1 MANEIQLSSGI
12 RSNLLLLQNTTV
24 NLERTQLRLATGN
37 KINSALDGPASFFA
51 AKGLT
56 QRAGDLT
63 GLKDGIGQAISTIKG
78 ADTGISKIEA
88 LVEQARGLTTQAL
101 GSLGNDA
108 NSVQL
113 RNSLAN
119 SFNGVLRQIDS
130 LANDAN
136 YAGKNLLVGSGL
148 RLDATA
154 SSKTAVNALQGISGA
169 RATNVVSADA
179 YTISVTGDGAI
190 TGATNDIANAEQ
202 ARGISNLVINGFAS
216 TTVSNLDSISIKLSG
231 GVGKDKT
238 FTVTEGEATI
248 TQTFTVSQ
256 FDEAKARGDV
266 LRFAASFNSGTNIS
280 FDVDFDSIEDVPDT
294 VGVGTS
300 VIEKNVNLQI
310 IATNENGETITRD
323 GLNLLGQGKVANGE
337 NSFAFDS
344 GSARITVDER
354 QVLQASKYSD
364 AIGTAYGTGAAL
376 IVGTP
381 TNNGGAI
388 SAAETYTLKATAAS
402 FNYTTNQFNNY
413 SVTLTGGGATTS
425 AIVTVSTGNATNVSF
440 AAGVGLASSAQFNL
454 NLNFGDLKYIT
465 TATAA
470 AISEVNTTK
479 TSTGLSGITSDAV
492 SAVSSVSGFLD
503 NSVTKLTATVTGT
516 TSAATI
522 TFSDGLGGTFTK
534 TDVNL
539 TGAVTSF
546 AVTLSG
552 GVNDGAKITFE
563 TTSAGLT
570 NSTGVDVSAAGTF
583 EVKIRG
589 EYTAPREAKF
599 DVRPANT
606 GQTADLETKQL
617 VDATDANNLTVQL
630 NETRTSTV
638 TVVSQNV
645 RTDGQGLKLDFAQNN
660 WSDRADIDNAIR
672 QLDAAKL
679 TLRSASSNLST
690 NLNVI
695 QTRESYTKEFA
706 DVLTEGAN
714 KLIQADQNE
723 EGANI
728 LTLQTKQQL
737 GTIALSLANQA
748 QQAILRLF

>member
-1 MANEIQLSSGI
+1 MAGEVQLSSGI
-12 RSNLLLLQNTTV
+12 RSNLLLLQDTTTK
-24 NLERTQLRLATGN
+24 LERTQLRLATGN
-37 KINSALDGPASFFA
+37 KINSALDGPAGFFA
-51 AKGLT
+51 AKGLN

-101 GSLGNDA
+101 GSLGTDA
-108 NSVQL
+108 NSVKL

-130 LANDAN
+130 LANDAT

-154 SSKTAVNALQGISGA
+154 SSKTSVNAIAGISGA
-169 RATNVVSADA
+169 RATNVVSADE
-179 YTISVTGDGAI
+179 YTISVTGDGAVS
-190 TGATNDIANAEQ
+190 GATNDIANAEQ

-216 TTVSNLDSISIKLSG
+216 TTVSNFDSISIKLTG

-238 FTVTEGEATI
+238 FTVSEGESTI

-256 FDEAKARGDV
+256 FEEAKARGDV
-266 LRFAASFNSGTNIS
+266 LRFAASFNSGTNVS
-280 FDVDFDSIEDVPDT
+280 FDVDFDAIEDVPDT

-310 IATNENGETITRD
+310 VATNQNGETLTRD
-323 GLNLLGQGKVANGE
+323 GLNLLGQAKVANGE

-344 GSARITVDER
+344 GSARVTVDQR
-354 QVLQASKYSD
+354 QILQASKYSD
-364 AIGTAYGTGAAL
+364 AVGTSYGTGAAL

-388 SAAETYTLKATAAS
+388 SAAETYGLTATAAS
-402 FNYTTNQFNNY
+402 FNYTTNQFDNY
-413 SVTLTGGGATTS
+413 SVTLKGAGATS
-425 AIVTVSTGNATNVSF
+425 SVVVTVSTGNASNVSF

-465 TATAA
+465 TAAA
-470 AISEVNTTK
+470 ATISEANTTK
-479 TSTGLSGITSDAV
+479 TVTGLSGIDSNAL
-492 SAVSSVSGFLD
+492 SAVSSISGFLD
-503 NSVTKLTATVTGT
+503 NTVTKLTATVTGT

-522 TFSDGLGGTFTK
+522 TFSDGLGGTYTK
-534 TDVNL
+534 TNVNL
-539 TGAVTSF
+539 TGAVTSI
-546 AVTLSG
+546 AVTLAG
-552 GVNDGAKITFE
+552 GVNDGATITFVA
-563 TTSAGLT
+563 TSAGLT
-570 NSTGVDVSAAGTF
+570 NSTGVDIDASGTF
-583 EVKIRG
+583 EIKIRG
-589 EYTAPREAKF
+589 AYNAPREAKF

-606 GQTADLETKQL
+606 GQTADLTTKQL

-630 NETRTSTV
+630 NENNTSTV

-645 RTDGQGLKLDFAQNN
+645 RTDGQGLKLDFAQNGWN
-660 WSDRADIDNAIR
+660 DRSDIDNAIK

-714 KLIQADQNE
+714 KLVQADQNE

>member
-12 RSNLLLLQNTTV
+12 RSNLLLLQDTTV
-24 NLERTQLRLATGN
+24 KLERTQLRLATGN

-108 NSVQL
+108 NSVKL

-154 SSKTAVNALQGISGA
+154 SSKTSVNAIQGISGA
-169 RATNVVSADA
+169 RATNVVSADE

-190 TGATNDIANAEQ
+190 SGATNDIANAKQ
-202 ARGISNLVINGFAS
+202 ARGVSNLVINGFAS

-256 FDEAKARGDV
+256 FDEAKVRGDV

-280 FDVDFDSIEDVPDT
+280 FDVDFDAIEDVPDT

-310 IATNENGETITRD
+310 VATNENGETITRD
-323 GLNLLGQGKVANGE
+323 GLNLLGQGQGRQRR

-344 GSARITVDER
+344 GSARVTVDQR
-354 QVLQASKYSD
+354 QILQAAKYSD
-364 AIGTAYGTGAAL
+364 AIGTSYGTGAAL

-381 TNNGGAI
+381 DNNGGAI
-388 SAAETYTLKATAAS
+388 SAAETYTLKANATS
-402 FNYTTNQFNNY
+402 FNYTTNQFDNY
-413 SVTLTGGGATTS
+413 SVQLTGAGATTS
-425 AIVTVSTGNATNVSF
+425 ANVVVSTGNASNVSF

-470 AISEVNTTK
+470 AITEVNTTK
-479 TSTGLSGITSDAV
+479 TSTGLSGLSSDAV

-516 TSAATI
+516 ASAATI
-522 TFSDGLGGTFTK
+522 TFTDGLGGTFTK
-534 TDVNL
+534 TDVDLRGTN
-539 TGAVTSF
+539 SF
-546 AVTLSG
+546 AVTLAG
-552 GVNDGAKITFE
+552 GVNDGATITFE
-563 TTSAGLT
+563 TSSVGIT
-570 NSTGVDVSAAGTF
+570 NSISTGDVTGSF

-589 EYTAPREAKF
+589 EYNAPREAKF

-606 GQTADLETKQL
+606 GQTADITTKQL

-630 NETRTSTV
+630 NETRSSTV

-645 RTDGQGLKLDFAQNN
+645 RTDGQGLRLDFAQNN
-660 WSDRADIDNAIR
+660 WSDRADIDNAIS

-706 DVLTEGAN
+706 DVLTDGAN